1 MKNVIRSAGGRVALA
16 AVASA
21 AVTVAVMSAIRPVN
35 AQEQQPHV
43 VLRSITSGAS
53 IGVSIR
59 NVTSDDASKAKMGQ
73 PGGVYVESVREG
85 SPAAKAGIQSGD
97 IVVEFDGERVRSASH
112 FTRLVQESAPNRQIA
127 AAVIRGT
134 SRQTLNVVPEDS
146 GSVNVLSEET
156 RRRLQDL
163 ERRLPRELENFNF
176 NGDVVRRVAPVNGAA
191 LGITLSPLSDQ
202 LASYFGVK
210 QGVLVS
216 SVATDSPAAK
226 AGIKA
231 GDVITAVNGQNVA
244 SSADITRAL
253 RDKREETVDVAVTRD
268 KKSLSLKATVP
279 VRTRP
284 SGRGG
289 LPV

>member
-1 MKNVIRSAGGRVALA
+1 MKNFIRSAGGRVALA
-16 AVASA
+16 ALASVAVA
-21 AVTVAVMSAIRPVN
+21 VAVTSAVRPVN
-35 AQEQQPHV
+35 AQEPHV
-43 VLRSITSGAS
+43 VLRSIGSGAS

-73 PGGVYVESVREG
+73 PSGWNEETVREG

-97 IVVEFDGERVRSASH
+97 IVIEFDGERVRSASH
-112 FTRLVQESAPNRQIA
+112 FTRLVQESAPSRQMA
-127 AAVIRGT
+127 AVVIRGT
-134 SRQTLNVVPEDS
+134 SKQTLMVVPEES
-146 GSVNVLSEET
+146 GSVSVLPEET

-163 ERRLPRELENFNF
+163 ERRLPLELNSFNF
-176 NGDVVRRVAPVNGAA
+176 DQDLLRRVTPVNGAT

-216 SVATDSPAAK
+216 SVTTDSPAAK

-231 GDVITAVNGQNVA
+231 GDVITAVNGQSVS
-244 SSADITRAL
+244 SSADVTRAL

-279 VRTRP
+279 VPVRNRP
-284 SGRGG
+284 SGRG